1 MKLTKFTLIALAAGS
16 LLMLGTALRAQDS
29 TNTPPAGGPPAGG
42 PPPGGGMRGRGPSI
56 EQLTTNLSLT
66 ADQIPKVK
74 AVLDEQRQKMGELFQ
89 DQDLSQD
96 DRRAKMKEIRDGVM
110 AKMKDILTP
119 DQFEKWQKMREMRR
133 PGGPGGPGGP
143 GQARGSNGPG
153 GAGTPPP
160 GAPPAGTPPPDAP
173 KN

>member
-16 LLMLGTALRAQDS
+16 LLMLGTALYAQDS

-42 PPPGGGMRGRGPSI
+42 PPPGGGMRVRVRGSSI

-74 AVLDEQRQKMGELFQ
+74 AVLDDQRQKMGELFQ
-89 DQDLSQD
+89 NQDLSQD
-96 DRRAKMKEIRDGVM
+96 DRRAKMKEIRDGVV

-119 DQFEKWQKMREMRR
+119 DQFEKWQKMSQRMRR
-133 PGGPGGPGGP
+133 PGGPGGPPQTGGNP
-143 GQARGSNGPG
+143 PPP
-153 GAGTPPP
+153 AGNPP
-160 GAPPAGTPPPDAP
+160 GAPPQ
-173 KN
+173 N

>member
-1 MKLTKFTLIALAAGS
+1 
-16 LLMLGTALRAQDS
+16 MLGTALRAQDS

-119 DQFEKWQKMREMRR
+119 DQFEKWQKMSQRMRR
-133 PGGPGGPGGP
+133 PGGPSGPGGP
-143 GQARGSNGPG
+143 PPTG
-153 GAGTPPP
+153 GNPP
-160 GAPPAGTPPPDAP
+160 PPAGNPPSAP
-173 KN
+173 PQN